1 MKLDALDHPKTL
13 DLAAR
18 LKCSLPQAIGHL
30 ELLWAW
36 TGKKAA
42 QGNVGKWPNGAIA
55 RACFW
60 DGDPDEFVKALEESG
75 FIDRHPK
82 HRYLIHD
89 WKDHAPR
96 WVKSKLK
103 TEGLDFISPDNG
115 CDTSNDTSDDTSFD
129 TKGREVKGSEEK
141 RERPRKRGTTLPDG
155 FTVSSELIA
164 WAKAKGLTERQISE
178 ETEKFCD
185 HHRSKGSVFRD
196 WDAAWRTWIRKHLE
210 WRKERHGIVD
220 IYTPA

>member
-1 MKLDALDHPKTL
+1 MPGGRKGSPFVPGGKAQLGEQVP
-13 DLAAR
+13 AR
-18 LKCSLPQAIGHL
+18 R
-30 ELLWAW
+30 
-36 TGKKAA
+36 
-42 QGNVGKWPNGAIA
+42 A
-55 RACFW
+55 R
-60 DGDPDEFVKALEESG
+60 
-75 FIDRHPK
+75 
-82 HRYLIHD
+82 
-89 WKDHAPR
+89 R
-96 WVKSKLK
+96 WV
-103 TEGLDFISPDNG
+103 NG

-129 TKGREVKGSEEK
+129 TKCSEVKGSEEK

-220 IYTPA
+220 IYTPDGGGPGKKRTAGKTPAVRFGLAHTPVSALPGSAGARSAEEVPAARQAGERPRRRLSPRGAIE